1 MALGDAMKFAR
12 LELVV
17 APLLATAGVLTAH
30 AQPIQQSPMD
40 TITPKEQGAMP
51 LAESGCTISLAE
63 MEAFRNSRRL
73 IKYCPAGQ

>member
-1 MALGDAMKFAR
+1 MKFAR

-17 APLLATAGVLTAH
+17 APLLAIAGVLTAH

-40 TITPKEQGAMP
+40 TITPKGQGAMP
-51 LAESGCTISLAE
+51 ATESGCTISLAE
-63 MEAFRNSRRL
+63 MEAFQNSRRL